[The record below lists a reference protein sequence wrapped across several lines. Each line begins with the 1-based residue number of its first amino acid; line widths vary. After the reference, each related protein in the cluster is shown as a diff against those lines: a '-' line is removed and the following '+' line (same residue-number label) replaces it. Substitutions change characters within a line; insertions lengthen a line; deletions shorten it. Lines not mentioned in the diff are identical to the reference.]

1 VARYSFNLHRSCRA
15 APAPVP
21 VPPDAPAFRVESS
34 RSLEESQVPVEVKV
48 PVTFL
53 YPVLG
58 DVVSI
63 LIRRSIVL
71 TKLSIINIENKLEL
85 LYYISS

>member
-63 LIRRSIVL
+63 LGFDQTINYPN
-71 TKLSIINIENKLEL
+71 KIIHRYHEIP
-85 LYYISS
+85 